1 MTDQWLPCRQLPYP
15 LRKPSVLLSGFL
27 TVADR
32 TPRGWCDSLLPR
44 GGGGPQKRWPQ
55 WTPILRHR
63 LFLPSIKSVFVGY
76 TWVDPGVLDQGI
88 SGNESPIL
96 GKHGFAS
103 ALFTDSWWLVGGRC
117 PHVILQ
123 NSWFS
128 LNRRT
133 NTNVFWKP
141 KIFSLVYHKQSNS
154 IALKGL
160 CDKLPAHSVSRG
172 SHVRGL
178 ALWGT
183 ASRSEWFSSEFWEAW
198 GLKWRKAMWL
208 QSKGILKRELSFIT
222 LSQLLIGYCFNLQ
235 KEDRFQREKL
245 EKEKKTPYYYQVK
258 VSRNFFSIKWWEWI
272 KWYCIPGLANDNMC
286 TACFWK

>member
-1 MTDQWLPCRQLPYP
+1 MDSRFETQALSPFNKIHFCGLHLSEWTQGLWTKGSLETNPPFWVNMGLLLPCSQ
-15 LRKPSVLLSGFL
+15 
-27 TVADR
+27 
-32 TPRGWCDSLLPR
+32 
-44 GGGGPQKRWPQ
+44 
-55 WTPILRHR
+55 I
-63 LFLPSIKSVFVGY
+63 
-76 TWVDPGVLDQGI
+76 
-88 SGNESPIL
+88 
-96 GKHGFAS
+96 
-103 ALFTDSWWLVGGRC
+103 DSWWLEGSRC
-117 PHVILQ
+117 PHGILQ

-160 CDKLPAHSVSRG
+160 CDNLSAHSVSGG

-183 ASRSEWFSSEFWEAW
+183 ASRSEWFPSEFWEAW

-222 LSQLLIGYCFNLQ
+222 LSQLLIGYCFNLK
-235 KEDRFQREKL
+235 KEEKFHREKIG
-245 EKEKKTPYYYQVK
+245 KRKKKPLLLPSQGIK
-258 VSRNFFSIKWWEWI
+258 KLFSIKWWEWI
-272 KWYCIPGLANDNMC
+272 KWYCIPGLANDSMC
-286 TACFWK
+286 TACFCK